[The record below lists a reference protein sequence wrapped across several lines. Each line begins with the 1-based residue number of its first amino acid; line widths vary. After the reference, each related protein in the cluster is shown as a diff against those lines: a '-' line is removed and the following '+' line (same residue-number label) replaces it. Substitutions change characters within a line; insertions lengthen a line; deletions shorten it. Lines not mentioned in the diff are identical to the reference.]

1 MNLSAVYELRD
12 RLETAA
18 VAGMNLI
25 SEDFRLKRAVQQMEP
40 YAKASPVFRKI
51 YEMAQTLILPECQ
64 DRAGTLLD
72 TLGLVD
78 AVLCTQGIL
87 QTDGEIE
94 ELEPIPSGGDLYSPI
109 PYSRLAPVREAF
121 KGVGGGRYAVIA
133 NAYKETPEIFKD
145 YRMIHCMVQA
155 LGDPYGE
162 LAEMVAGWLQQ
173 EGEAVLPVL
182 KQGFDPQGKRD
193 MVRRVQVIEAIR
205 GGQENNFYRYVV
217 ESGGKETREAAI
229 QALRHDQSNLPL
241 LLDLQKSEKG
251 KLKEAVLQSLS
262 YMDGDEAE
270 GFWAE
275 AIKKKPAEAAG
286 YLSHST
292 KGWVSDLIADELEER
307 LKDYVAGK
315 KTGRKKTEGPQG
327 VPVTETE
334 RAEKEK
340 EEKEKAEK
348 AKAEKEKAR
357 LTLVALWNA
366 AQGKHSDKICLCYE
380 KVYQVLPKQVP
391 AVLTLSLIQESH
403 PSLCQVAEDMYR
415 AHGDEFL
422 EPAFLASLFSRPAEE
437 TYSRFSGYLRPEGLP
452 PQNGGKKGGPEG
464 LIRGFDRIFYDERD
478 GCYWASKGE
487 RSVIRNQDKGQKIKA
502 GLDLR
507 WYPLLMGYPGRHSA
521 GKRDS
526 YSKYRSSYD
535 WTVANLYRPDV
546 EGLQKP
552 YGEYFYEG
560 LVKLAVTTDGI
571 QMLKRC
577 GWTKYEGILLAAL
590 GKNFSAVYLIRQVM
604 KELPLT
610 KGQLADELDQ
620 AIQANKKRAVV
631 GIGLMEQWRDALR
644 SGTEIDN
651 L

>member
-1 MNLSAVYELRD
+1 M
-12 RLETAA
+12 
-18 VAGMNLI
+18 
-25 SEDFRLKRAVQQMEP
+25 
-40 YAKASPVFRKI
+40 
-51 YEMAQTLILPECQ
+51 
-64 DRAGTLLD
+64 
-72 TLGLVD
+72 
-78 AVLCTQGIL
+78 
-87 QTDGEIE
+87 
-94 ELEPIPSGGDLYSPI
+94 
-109 PYSRLAPVREAF
+109 
-121 KGVGGGRYAVIA
+121 IA

-205 GGQENNFYRYVV
+205 GGQENDFYRYVV

-327 VPVTETE
+327 VPETE

-340 EEKEKAEK
+340 EEKEKEEK

-487 RSVIRNQDKGQKIKA
+487 RSVIRDQDKGQKIKA

-552 YGEYFYEG
+552 YGEYF
-560 LVKLAVTTDGI
+560 
-571 QMLKRC
+571 
-577 GWTKYEGILLAAL
+577 
-590 GKNFSAVYLIRQVM
+590 
-604 KELPLT
+604 
-610 KGQLADELDQ
+610 
-620 AIQANKKRAVV
+620 
-631 GIGLMEQWRDALR
+631 
-644 SGTEIDN
+644 
-651 L
+651 